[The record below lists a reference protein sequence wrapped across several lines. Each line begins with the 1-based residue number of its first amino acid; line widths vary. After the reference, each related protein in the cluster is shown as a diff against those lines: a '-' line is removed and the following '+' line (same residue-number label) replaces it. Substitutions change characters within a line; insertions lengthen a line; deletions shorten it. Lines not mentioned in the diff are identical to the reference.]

1 MDFGE
6 VLGKAWKI
14 IWKNK
19 ILWLFGLLASCGQ
32 SRGGGGGGGGQGNV
46 NFQYDN
52 PPDNFGDM
60 FPGFQRFVESIPEE
74 AFIFFA
80 IGMILLVLVLVLLAF
95 FVGTF
100 GEVGMIQ
107 GTKLA
112 DANGE
117 TLTFSQVFEAIKPYY
132 GRALGLN
139 LIVFL
144 AGFAIALVLIGIIVV
159 LSIATL
165 GIGLICLIP
174 LLCIFIP
181 IGIAVGVFVKQSMVA
196 LVVEDL
202 GIGDAFKRGW
212 EVLRDNIGAMI
223 GMALILIIGSAIVG
237 FIVALPV
244 MLAVLPAMGS
254 VMYGMMQQT
263 EEFVLGGIAVS
274 LLCGVAYLPISLLLQ
289 GILTAYVDSSWT
301 LTFLRLTGQKPE
313 DADVVPPEPQEL
325 PEPA

>member
-32 SRGGGGGGGGQGNV
+32 SRGGGGSGGGQGNV

-52 PPDNFGDM
+52 PPTGIGDM

-80 IGMILLVLVLVLLAF
+80 IGVIVLVLVLVLLAF

-112 DANGE
+112 DGNGG

-139 LIVFL
+139 LVVFL
-144 AGFAIALVLIGIIVV
+144 AGLVT
-159 LSIATL
+159 TL
-165 GIGLICLIP
+165 GQ
-174 LLCIFIP
+174 
-181 IGIAVGVFVKQSMVA
+181 AA
-196 LVVEDL
+196 
-202 GIGDAFKRGW
+202 
-212 EVLRDNIGAMI
+212 
-223 GMALILIIGSAIVG
+223 
-237 FIVALPV
+237 
-244 MLAVLPAMGS
+244 
-254 VMYGMMQQT
+254 
-263 EEFVLGGIAVS
+263 
-274 LLCGVAYLPISLLLQ
+274 
-289 GILTAYVDSSWT
+289 
-301 LTFLRLTGQKPE
+301 
-313 DADVVPPEPQEL
+313 
-325 PEPA
+325 